1 MKKTVITCAITG
13 AATRPNQTPYLPI
26 SPEQIATSALE
37 AAEAGAAV
45 VHLHV
50 RRIDNGR
57 PSMDLDL
64 YRDTVDRIKAKN
76 NQVLINLT
84 TGPGSLFIPS
94 EEDLNVGT
102 SDSKLHSAEVRVK
115 HIEIIK
121 PDICTL
127 DLNTM
132 QTTGKGIRIN
142 SIKVCR
148 EMLKR
153 IQAVGTKAELEIFDS
168 GDLRIALDL
177 IADGTIE
184 QPALWQIAMGLK
196 YGWEATP
203 DVMAYAHKLLPANA
217 IWSAFGISKQ
227 QMPMVALTWIYGGH
241 VRVGLED
248 NIYLNKNELAKSNAE
263 LVLKAAS
270 IVKDLG
276 GEIAN
281 PAEARVLF
289 GLRDGV

>member
-196 YGWEATP
+196 YGWEANP